1 MNNTNTYLMSI
12 SLNTYRWPVLLF
24 FMCVFSGKNID
35 DTQVSRQVNVS
46 FLYVDIFVNVE
57 LFQV

>member
-1 MNNTNTYLMSI
+1 MHI
-12 SLNTYRWPVLLF
+12 DGLF
-24 FMCVFSGKNID
+24 YFFYVCFSGKNID